1 MDYDVILNLIFVLG
15 SNLGNMLAV
24 LSTNATFYVGL
35 AMPPIID
42 IINKDVKNSKER
54 FFVTLLVCIT
64 AGLVLRWNDLTAGN
78 TEELLGAMGVI
89 FMESQAVY
97 RLYFKNSNARSMIA
111 TKLNLIPENVEG
123 LK

>member
-1 MDYDVILNLIFVLG
+1 MDYDVFFSLMG
-15 SNLGNMLAV
+15 NLGNMLAV
-24 LSTNATFYVGL
+24 ISTNATFYVGL

-54 FFVTLLVCIT
+54 FFVTLLVCIS
-64 AGLVLRWNDLTAGN
+64 AGIVLRWNDLTAGN
-78 TEELLGAMGVI
+78 TEELLGAMGII
-89 FMESQAVY
+89 FIESQAVY
-97 RLYFKNSNARSMIA
+97 RLYFKNSNVRSMMA